1 MPTSEHG
8 TLLLFL
14 VFVLSYYV
22 CTVYTHN
29 RTTRTLKRGAT
40 RGVRIDPTKKPGVN
54 AGAREEFIEYLII
67 YTSILPINY
76 KELILSIIKLTHII
90 Q

>member
-1 MPTSEHG
+1 MRTSEHG

-29 RTTRTLKRGAT
+29 RTQVLAKSSLNTLL
-40 RGVRIDPTKKPGVN
+40 
-54 AGAREEFIEYLII
+54 FILQ
-67 YTSILPINY
+67 LPINY